1 VPALSVL
8 TPDAH
13 KRLKTLEEFS
23 DLGSGMHIAMR
34 DLDIRGAGNILGGEQ
49 SGFIVDIGYDTYQKI
64 LKEAVQE
71 LKESDFRELFA
82 EEMELKNSYIRD
94 VTIEM
99 DVEMRIPEDYVPNI
113 AERLT
118 LYTELDSMETEE
130 SLVAF
135 GQRLTDRFGKMPYQV
150 EELFN
155 GIRIRTR
162 CKELGFERLLLKG
175 GKLRCFFVTNP
186 QSLYFD
192 SVVFQKIMQYPAAV
206 GDRHIQFKEVS
217 KLYTLVRE
225 RMNTTADVLRVFDD
239 IKRFVGK

>member
-1 VPALSVL
+1 
-8 TPDAH
+8 
-13 KRLKTLEEFS
+13 
-23 DLGSGMHIAMR
+23 MR

-71 LKESDFRELFA
+71 LKESDFRDLFA

-113 AERLT
+113 AERLS
-118 LYTELDSMETEE
+118 LYTELDGMETEE
-130 SLVAF
+130 HLVAF
-135 GQRLTDRFGKMPYQV
+135 AQRLTDRFGKMPYQV

-155 GIRIRTR
+155 GIRIRTL

-186 QSLYFD
+186 QSLYYD
-192 SVVFQKIMQYPAAV
+192 SAVFQKLMQYPAAV

-217 KLYTLVRE
+217 KLYTLVRD
-225 RMNTTADVLRVFDD
+225 RMNTTADVLRVFED
-239 IKRFVGK
+239 IQRFVKK